1 MTTAPDLSPDPAE
14 TAPRRYT
21 VVVGM
26 SRRSG
31 SPAALRWAAAEARQ
45 HDGVVYAVRAW
56 RPPRPPAALAGRPP
70 VVSVDAE
77 EDFAAAEQSLKAD
90 VETATG
96 SDAGIECRVVHGGR
110 RTVLLDASTRAD
122 LLVLELPSG
131 ANPRSSPTLVHRL
144 IHSAGCPVVVIPPTV
159 PV

>member
-31 SPAALRWAAAEARQ
+31 SPAALRWALAEARQ
-45 HDGVVYAVRAW
+45 HDGVVYAVRGW
-56 RPPRPPAALAGRPP
+56 RPP

-77 EDFAAAEQSLKAD
+77 EDFAAAEQSLRAD

-96 SDAGIECRVVHGGR
+96 SDAGIECRLVHGGR

-131 ANPRSSPTLVHRL
+131 ADSRSSPALVHRL